1 MSVGD
6 RKLTPLP
13 RIAMKTKQ
21 QVVSEFRRT
30 EIVDAARTIFARRGF
45 ASGLMDEIAKE
56 AGVAKGTL
64 YLYYHSKAAI
74 YRAVL
79 DHDMKAL
86 NKSTLDRLDQAKG
99 LKDKIRA
106 FALVRLERAEAN
118 REFIRIMDS
127 EGGALSYSRSQYR
140 DWLREPVLRLASA
153 IGKAAEQGKIRRV
166 DPEKT
171 AWLIVDMTRGTIQR
185 RLLSQSTAAPAVD
198 AEFLLDIIWASLAVK
213 SR

>member
-1 MSVGD
+1 
-6 RKLTPLP
+6 
-13 RIAMKTKQ
+13 MKTKQ